1 MTANTWDE
9 VIKAAMERNKVG
21 AAIEKLRPIA
31 EELKAAMDGKD
42 DNDDATNK
50 KRKKLRRSITV
61 ALSAIFNKW
70 GLNLQELLNEQAR
83 K

>member
-1 MTANTWDE
+1 MTTNIWDE
-9 VIKAAMERNKVG
+9 VIKAAMERNNIG

-31 EELKAAMDGKD
+31 EELKVAMDGQK
-42 DNDDATNK
+42 DNDETNK
-50 KRKKLRRSITV
+50 KRKRLRRSITV